1 MVKKNKTEVKGKKQN
16 KITKVKGTE
25 KDIFMVPSTS
35 STSNLHRVK
44 TNENG
49 LVECDE

>member
-1 MVKKNKTEVKGKKQN
+1 MVKKNKTEVKGKKKN

-35 STSNLHRVK
+35 STSNPHRVK